1 VDDIHV
7 WHTTKNENQKTKEKT
22 MTTPA
27 LQGEAL
33 EEHIRML
40 MDSVADFPKDSHYRN
55 EVFRRIHYL
64 RNIGQPGYDATG
76 SYGGLF
82 DPRGEDGWLIDS
94 TNPPP
99 DMSRPLLFDNDKSSE
114 IKKMSDLLL
123 KLDKKNQA
131 NDE

>member
-1 VDDIHV
+1 
-7 WHTTKNENQKTKEKT
+7 

-40 MDSVADFPKDSHYRN
+40 MDSVADYPKDSPYRN
-55 EVFRRIHYL
+55 EIFRRIHYL

-99 DMSRPLLFDNDKSSE
+99 LPSLSFDNDKFSE

>member
-1 VDDIHV
+1 
-7 WHTTKNENQKTKEKT
+7 

-40 MDSVADFPKDSHYRN
+40 MDSVADYPKDSPYRN
-55 EVFRRIHYL
+55 EIFRRIHYL

-82 DPRGEDGWLIDS
+82 DPRGEDGWPIDS
-94 TNPPP
+94 TNPPRRT
-99 DMSRPLLFDNDKSSE
+99 SRPLLFDDDKSSE
-114 IKKMSDLLL
+114 IKKISDLLL
-123 KLDKKNQA
+123 KHNKKNQT